1 MTLCKGDSQWYCV
14 WSELLQCLVFMGGH
28 HLQQICRPP
37 EEKNL
42 ASSYGEKADV
52 KAPQD
57 KFHLAEWSALCDLV
71 KEFQNGF

>member
-1 MTLCKGDSQWYCV
+1 
-14 WSELLQCLVFMGGH
+14 MGGH
-28 HLQQICRPP
+28 HLQQTCRPP

-57 KFHLAEWSALCDLV
+57 KFHLAECSELCDLV